1 MVAYR
6 RVVAQPPQQCLIV
19 GQVVRLEPLQ
29 APPCATV
36 DSPAG
41 GDGNDSPHGWG
52 GSADQCEKGFT
63 RALLKAAEGD
73 AKIRPQWSRRE
84 LFVFI

>member
-1 MVAYR
+1 MFSIAEGPVGAHR
-6 RVVAQPPQQCLIV
+6 RAVAQHSQKCQIV

-41 GDGNDSPHGWG
+41 GDGNDSP
-52 GSADQCEKGFT
+52 
-63 RALLKAAEGD
+63 
-73 AKIRPQWSRRE
+73 
-84 LFVFI
+84 